1 MVLMYIVVVR
11 KLLEPLK
18 IIGPFRSQFEAKE
31 FAGEYACDL
40 EADTRVQRVEPPTGY
55 EPGL

>member
-1 MVLMYIVVVR
+1 MYIVVVR